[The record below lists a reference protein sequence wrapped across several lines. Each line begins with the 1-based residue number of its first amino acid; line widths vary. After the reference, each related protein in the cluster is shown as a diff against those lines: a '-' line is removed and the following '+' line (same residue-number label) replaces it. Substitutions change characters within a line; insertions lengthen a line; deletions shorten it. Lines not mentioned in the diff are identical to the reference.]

1 MFIVYIL
8 ERLVQ
13 DEVENST
20 FCGLSCKQTEQ
31 IFGLSTYVEKYGQ
44 MSEDVRLDEEHDE
57 FDDWRMEVP
66 FDNTTVRIL
75 CCPEDVQCDNDIPH
89 GRDTC
94 CTRCVAPLC
103 TECEQSLRKRTP
115 ELPQAGLTND
125 MMIYYAPTELYKLN
139 ATVME
144 MICASVC
151 ITSMICFTLEK
162 S

>member
-1 MFIVYIL
+1 M
-8 ERLVQ
+8 
-13 DEVENST
+13 NS
-20 FCGLSCKQTEQ
+20 KQTEE

-94 CTRCVAPLC
+94 CARCVAPLC

-151 ITSMICFTLEK
+151 ITSMICFTLET